1 MSLLEVVLSRN
12 KQKSCLR
19 GGLTSWH
26 IIKNRVQLK
35 MTNTGTIYDIKID
48 DKLEEI
54 FVRMLGVG
62 ERSCCALN
70 HSGTFCSNIK

>member
-1 MSLLEVVLSRN
+1 MNLLEVILSRN
-12 KQKSCLR
+12 KQKSCL
-19 GGLTSWH
+19 GVGWSWH
-26 IIKNRVQLK
+26 MIKNRVQPK